1 LIEIA
6 FLVQNFS
13 PRIHI
18 APSDYVAFTRGGTLC
33 DEKGQLGVVQ
43 FELAMREQIL
53 LFIQGQLT
61 NSDQHRHK

>member
-1 LIEIA
+1 M
-6 FLVQNFS
+6 S
-13 PRIHI
+13 RIHI
-18 APSDYVAFTRGGTLC
+18 ATSDYVAFTRGGTLC
-33 DEKGQLGVVQ
+33 DERGQLGVVQ